1 MRVCIFA
8 SGSGGNCLLVS
19 DGNTNILIDAGI
31 SARRV
36 ENALAM
42 AGLAADD
49 IGGVF
54 VTHEHSDHVKGLPQL
69 VKKHGVPIFA
79 PRTVAAR
86 MLGAMPA
93 LEQSVS
99 IIPVGESFPFG
110 NIVIS
115 AFHTMHDTDE
125 SVGYV
130 IEGGGS
136 FGIATD
142 TGCINE
148 EITSALAGVGTVV
161 IESNHDVQMLRDGP
175 YPVYLKKRILSDNGH
190 LSNDDCARFARRLAE
205 NGTRQIILGHLS
217 RENNRPAIAL
227 ETVGAALE
235 GLPVSLYSAPELG
248 FLELEVRSGAVCS
261 V

>member
-69 VKKHGVPIFA
+69 VKKHGMPIFA

-93 LEQSVS
+93 LEESVS

-130 IEGGGS
+130 IDGGGS

-148 EITSALAGVGTVV
+148 EITSALAGVGIVV

-205 NGTRQIILGHLS
+205 SGTRQIILGHLS

>member
-69 VKKHGVPIFA
+69 VKKHGTPIFV

-93 LEQSVS
+93 LEESVS

-130 IEGGGS
+130 IEGDGS

-205 NGTRQIILGHLS
+205 SGTRQIILGHLS

>member
-1 MRVCIFA
+1 MRICIFA

-19 DGNTNILIDAGI
+19 DKKTNILIDAGI

-36 ENALAM
+36 ENALVT

-69 VKKHGVPIFA
+69 VKKRGIPVFA

-86 MLGAMPA
+86 MLGAMPT
-93 LEQSVS
+93 LEGKMN
-99 IIPVGESFPFG
+99 IIPVGESFLFG
-110 NIVIS
+110 DLTIY

-130 IEGGGS
+130 IEGSGS

-142 TGCINE
+142 TGCISE
-148 EITSALAGVGTVV
+148 EIASALAGVGTVV

-175 YPVYLKKRILSDNGH
+175 YPFYLKKRILSDNGH
-190 LSNDDCARFARRLAE
+190 LSNDDCACFARSLAE
-205 NGTRQIILGHLS
+205 SGTEQIILGHLS
-217 RENNRPAIAL
+217 RENNRPGIAL

-235 GLPVSLYSAPELG
+235 GLPVSLCSAPELG
-248 FLELEVRSGAVCS
+248 FLELEVRSSAGCS

>member
-19 DGNTNILIDAGI
+19 DRNTNILIDAGI
-31 SARRV
+31 SGRRV
-36 ENALAM
+36 DNALAM

-93 LEQSVS
+93 LEESVS

-205 NGTRQIILGHLS
+205 SGTRQIILGHLS

>member
-19 DGNTNILIDAGI
+19 DRNTNILIDAGI

>member
-1 MRVCIFA
+1 MKVYIFA
-8 SGSGGNCLLVS
+8 SGSTGNCLLVA

-36 ENALAM
+36 TNALAM
-42 AGLAADD
+42 AGLTADD
-49 IGGVF
+49 IGGVL

-69 VKKHGVPIFA
+69 VKKRGIPIFA

-86 MLGAMPA
+86 MLGAMPQI
-93 LEQSVS
+93 EDNVK
-99 IIPVGESFPFG
+99 IIPVGERF
-110 NIVIS
+110 NIGELSIS

-130 IEGGGS
+130 INGSGS

-142 TGCINE
+142 TGCISE
-148 EITSALAGVGTVV
+148 EIASALAGVGTVV
-161 IESNHDVQMLRDGP
+161 IESNHDVQMLRDGSYP
-175 YPVYLKKRILSDNGH
+175 YYLKKRILSGRGH
-190 LSNDDCARFARRLAE
+190 LSNEDCACFARSLAQS
-205 NGTRQIILGHLS
+205 GTEQIILGHLS

-248 FLELEVRSGAVCS
+248 CLELEVRSGAGCLV
-261 V
+261 

>member
-69 VKKHGVPIFA
+69 VKKHGTPIFA

-93 LEQSVS
+93 LEESVS

-130 IEGGGS
+130 IEGDGS

-205 NGTRQIILGHLS
+205 SGTRQIILGHLS

>member
-93 LEQSVS
+93 LEESVS

-130 IEGGGS
+130 IEGDGS

-175 YPVYLKKRILSDNGH
+175 YPVYLKKRIFSDNGH

-205 NGTRQIILGHLS
+205 SGTRQIILGHLS

>member
-19 DGNTNILIDAGI
+19 DRNTNILIDAGI
-31 SARRV
+31 SGRRV
-36 ENALAM
+36 DNALAM

-93 LEQSVS
+93 LEESVS

-130 IEGGGS
+130 IEGDGS

-205 NGTRQIILGHLS
+205 SGTRQIILGHLS

>member
-1 MRVCIFA
+1 MKVCIFA
-8 SGSGGNCLLVS
+8 SGSTGNCLLVE
-19 DGNTNILIDAGI
+19 DRNTNILIDAGI

-36 ENALAM
+36 ENALSM
-42 AGLAADD
+42 AGLTADD
-49 IGGVF
+49 IGGVL

-69 VKKHGVPIFA
+69 VKKHGLPIFA

-93 LEQSVS
+93 IEDSLSVV
-99 IIPVGESFPFG
+99 PVGESFQIG
-110 NIVIS
+110 CLLIS

-130 IEGGGS
+130 IRGSGS
-136 FGIATD
+136 FGIVTD
-142 TGCINE
+142 TGCISE
-148 EITSALAGVGTVV
+148 EISQALAGVGTVV

-175 YPVYLKKRILSDNGH
+175 YPYYLKKRILSGSGH
-190 LSNDDCARFARRLAE
+190 LSNDDCACFARRLALS
-205 NGTRQIILGHLS
+205 GTEQIVLGHLS

-227 ETVGAALE
+227 KTVGVALE
-235 GLPVSLYSAPELG
+235 GLPVRLCSAPELG
-248 FLELEVRSGAVCS
+248 FLELDVRSGAECS

>member
-36 ENALAM
+36 DNALAM

-93 LEQSVS
+93 LEESVS

-110 NIVIS
+110 DICIS

-130 IEGGGS
+130 IEGDGS

-190 LSNDDCARFARRLAE
+190 LSNDDCARFALRLAE
-205 NGTRQIILGHLS
+205 SGTRQIILGHLS

>member
-93 LEQSVS
+93 LEESVS

-130 IEGGGS
+130 IEGDGS

-205 NGTRQIILGHLS
+205 SGTRQIILGHLS

>member
-69 VKKHGVPIFA
+69 VKKHGTPIFV

-93 LEQSVS
+93 LEESVS

-130 IEGGGS
+130 IEGDGS

-175 YPVYLKKRILSDNGH
+175 YPVYLKKRMLSDNGH

-205 NGTRQIILGHLS
+205 SGTRQIILGHLS

>member
-69 VKKHGVPIFA
+69 VKKHGTPIFV

-93 LEQSVS
+93 LEESVS

-130 IEGGGS
+130 IEGDGS

-205 NGTRQIILGHLS
+205 SGTRQIILGHLS

-235 GLPVSLYSAPELG
+235 GLPVSLYSALEFG
-248 FLELEVRSGAVCS
+248 FFELEVRSGAVCS

>member
-1 MRVCIFA
+1 M
-8 SGSGGNCLLVS
+8 
-19 DGNTNILIDAGI
+19 IDAGI

-69 VKKHGVPIFA
+69 VKKHGTPIFV

-93 LEQSVS
+93 LEESVS

-130 IEGGGS
+130 IEGDGS

-205 NGTRQIILGHLS
+205 SGTRQIILGHLS

>member
-54 VTHEHSDHVKGLPQL
+54 VSHEHSDHVKGLPQL